1 MTCIVLRSQAV
12 PITTEI
18 NGHWDNHVKDQAAA
32 CNKSTAQHESSA
44 NRREEW
50 LEEMTGPDNN
60 ISNKTQGTCLY
71 LLSGHEI
78 PHELNV

>member
-1 MTCIVLRSQAV
+1 MSVLFSMS
-12 PITTEI
+12 
-18 NGHWDNHVKDQAAA
+18 HWQI
-32 CNKSTAQHESSA
+32 
-44 NRREEW
+44 EEW
-50 LEEMTGPDNN
+50 PEEMMGPDNN